1 MSKPGS
7 FLKRE
12 RCGWECRGPVFMG
25 HGGSLGAG
33 HGHPYC
39 PAECGDGLHGK
50 RTDCGV
56 AHDATRGA
64 AGISVR
70 GPSLSGRT
78 VVKCG
83 VCHLETTLHRLGL
96 VYRGMDVRGRRRRLR
111 LGSRLL
117 TQMAQ
122 TAASACSA
130 AGQGLQG
137 GLGSTTEDPR
147 VTCTRCAGRC
157 QPLQK
162 STGTN
167 RNRGRSQREER
178 G

>member
-25 HGGSLGAG
+25 HCGSPSAG

-83 VCHLETTLHRLGL
+83 VCHLKTT
-96 VYRGMDVRGRRRRLR
+96 
-111 LGSRLL
+111 GSGVCNGS
-117 TQMAQ
+117 AGY
-122 TAASACSA
+122 TAAWTS
-130 AGQGLQG
+130 
-137 GLGSTTEDPR
+137 EDAVEGCDWVPG
-147 VTCTRCAGRC
+147 C
-157 QPLQK
+157 
-162 STGTN
+162 
-167 RNRGRSQREER
+167 
-178 G
+178 